1 MNNAAEVLRR
11 ELMSE
16 DGFLL
21 KLRTDLSWDRAAFT
35 RLDRAM
41 RAVCEEYEGADQLDR
56 DLAEGFHAL
65 ATWVP
70 EWTSHPNFP
79 RPEPESYYTAC
90 LERLSLLAYWFFTG
104 GSPYIEGHIW
114 EDL

>member
-1 MNNAAEVLRR
+1 
-11 ELMSE
+11 MSE